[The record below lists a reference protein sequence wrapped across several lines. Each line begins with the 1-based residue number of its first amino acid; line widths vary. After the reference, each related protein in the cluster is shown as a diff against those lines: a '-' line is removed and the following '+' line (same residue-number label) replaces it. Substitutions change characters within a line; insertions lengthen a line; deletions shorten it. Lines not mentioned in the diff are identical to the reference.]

1 MFVCSDSEYCEER
14 RANGH
19 AGEMLGQ
26 AKAMHYVED
35 TEGTR
40 A

>member
-1 MFVCSDSEYCEER
+1 LQQPPIDGRQSQPDQ
-14 RANGH
+14 GH

-26 AKAMHYVED
+26 AKAMHYVD
-35 TEGTR
+35 DKEGNP